1 MQGFPTIKI
10 FGQNKNKPEDY
21 QGERTAKVRK
31 LNNTEGQVLI
41 GIQGLVSGAMS
52 AAQKMVQAKL
62 GGKSGEFQIISF
74 VSLSNLKS

>member
-31 LNNTEGQVLI
+31 LNTEGQVLI

-62 GGKSGEFQIISF
+62 GGKSGEFQIIRF
-74 VSLSNLKS
+74 VSLSHLKS

>member
-21 QGERTAKVRK
+21 QGERTAKGWK

-62 GGKSGEFQIISF
+62 GGKSGEFQITRL
-74 VSLSNLKS
+74 VVLSILII